1 MKKFL
6 KKKKGIILLL
16 IAVAAAGYFFMRFR
30 QDDSEEI
37 KYHTLK
43 ATRGDIQSSFSV
55 DGKMVLDTWKLK
67 FLNSGVVKEIK
78 VKLGDKVKKGQLLA
92 VLDTSAEQAKIAQA
106 QADWQAALV
115 DSSQMAEGGIE
126 YKIKKKIYSNAKDKL
141 EAEDDLYD
149 EYVDEYGKESA
160 QALAQKVKVK
170 AAEAEVKVAKKQLE
184 QLQEEYKV
192 SSYRVSKEKAA
203 YQQAR
208 QNLTDYRIVSPVDD
222 AVVAQIN
229 GTAGSVVIN
238 SNNNTTDPFIV
249 LADGDNYWFEASV
262 EDVEALKIKEGMK
275 VYINLD
281 AYPDDELPG
290 KVLFVSP
297 VAELDA
303 NDLASYKVII
313 ELEPTEK
320 IFLSDMM
327 GEAKLVSQE
336 VKDVLKIP
344 GEALVNKGGRQYVIV
359 RDPAG
364 GFQEKEVQ
372 TGFTNGREVEIT
384 SGLQEGD
391 EVVVIESSGKK

>member
-1 MKKFL
+1 M
-6 KKKKGIILLL
+6 L